1 MGASISPIRLSRR
14 TIASTRK
21 KRNSFQGANETV
33 LTHKRFLSLVSFA
46 KRATQYLQGK
56 INTDSRALLQ
66 IFSKERKEKKM
77 KFIVTLFGVVCMPLA
92 CAGFGVVAP
101 LTARPRTCNHLV
113 REDTIS
119 FSEYQQ
125 TYVDPILPHAI
136 ESSSSTRKKE
146 QMDPD
151 QRAKA
156 DEFWLQR
163 FEEDKEKL
171 HRLNVA
177 AGAAATTIADS
188 SSSSSKSEETWAHY
202 KEEYIDPLHDDESTP
217 PTWKGHTMD
226 PEQRKRSDEFWLA
239 EYLLQKEK
247 LHHDEH

>member
-21 KRNSFQGANETV
+21 KRNSFQGADKTV
-33 LTHKRFLSLVSFA
+33 LTHKRFLSLVSFP
-46 KRATQYLQGK
+46 KRATQV
-56 INTDSRALLQ
+56 LLQ
-66 IFSKERKEKKM
+66 ILSKERKEKKM
-77 KFIVTLFGVVCMPLA
+77 KFIVTLVGVVCMPLS

-101 LTARPRTCNHLV
+101 LTARPRTCTHLV

-136 ESSSSTRKKE
+136 ESSSSRKKE

-177 AGAAATTIADS
+177 AGAAATTIAS
-188 SSSSSKSEETWAHY
+188 SSSLSSKSEETWAHY

-239 EYLLQKEK
+239 EHLLQKEK